1 MASLLALAVLLAGI
15 GYFVA
20 RPDDERRI
28 SRPWTRSELSEDGR
42 TLTLWVEKPGDPG
55 CEVFDHI
62 EVERSERSA
71 TAAAIYE
78 GTDQAF
84 CIVPCPLRDETQTVT
99 LEEPLAQVTILHASG
114 ASRSCRP

>member
-1 MASLLALAVLLAGI
+1 MASLVAFAILLAGI

-20 RPDDERRI
+20 RPDDERI
-28 SRPWTRSELSEDGR
+28 SRPWTRAELSEDGR

-71 TAAAIYE
+71 TAAATYE
-78 GTDQAF
+78 RTDQEF
-84 CIVPCPLRDETQTVT
+84 CIVPCPLQDEPQTVT
-99 LEEPLAQVTILHASG
+99 LEEPLTQVTILHASG
-114 ASRSCRP
+114 ASRSCR